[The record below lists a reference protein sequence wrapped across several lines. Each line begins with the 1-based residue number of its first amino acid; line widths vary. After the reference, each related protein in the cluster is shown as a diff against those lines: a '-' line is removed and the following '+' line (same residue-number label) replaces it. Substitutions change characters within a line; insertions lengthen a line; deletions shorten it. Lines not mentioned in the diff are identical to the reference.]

1 MIISIIVLTKDDV
14 GDWNDD
20 GDDGE
25 ELDIFTETDL
35 A

>member
-1 MIISIIVLTKDDV
+1 MLTKDDV
-14 GDWNDD
+14 WDWNDD